1 MTDDNRPND
10 PINDDENLKIEDL
23 PTQVDARTGEDDLS
37 GEETISGS
45 GVSEPR
51 QAPRELPD
59 RIGGYSIVGVL
70 GEGGMG
76 VVFEAEQDR
85 PKRRVALKVMKTSHV
100 VDDLHAK
107 MFLREVE
114 TLGRLKHPNIAAIYE
129 SGHTDDGHD
138 FFAMELVRGLTLDRW
153 LADRPSL
160 VTDDELR
167 LRLKLFTTISQA
179 VHYAH
184 QRGVI
189 HRDLK
194 PSNIL
199 VTEDTTSTSGATAS
213 SATGFPVI
221 KILDFGL
228 ARVTDTDVQAASLL
242 TEVGMIKGTLP
253 YMAPEQARGDAEAID
268 VRTDVYALGVILYEM
283 VVGLR
288 PYDVGR
294 ASIIEAVRVICEESP
309 APMSSEWSGAR
320 RLDPDVETVAGKALE
335 KEPDRRYTSAAA
347 LGDDVDR
354 YLESQPILARP
365 PSAVYQ
371 MRKMI
376 SRHRLPFAFAAMLLL
391 LVVAFGIGMGVLYAD
406 SQRNLR
412 RAVAAELEAA
422 READTATRT
431 TDFLLG
437 LFESSNPEQSSG
449 ETITAR
455 EVMDEGAERVRDEL
469 AAEPLTQAQ
478 LMHTLGQVYMS
489 LALYDDSKR
498 QIEDALSLRRENL
511 PTGDVRVIDTLHQ
524 LARVS
529 ERLGELKKADA
540 IYLETIDGY
549 EVLGVEGRNG
559 LIDTLGNYGWLRDE
573 LGELDS
579 ATEMFNRAIDLVL
592 TEDPLDEKRL
602 MSLYNNRAAT
612 AMNRGDFEGANQ
624 DLARSLELS
633 RRVFGET
640 HHQTADVLTNLGVCN
655 SMDGKAEEAEHYHLE
670 ALAIYEKV
678 YGEISPD
685 VASAVGNIAIVYA
698 QTGRLDEAGPYFN
711 RSLEVQEAIYG
722 LDHPSVAQALTNLG
736 LHNLQTGRPESAV
749 GLLQRAADIRDEVGV
764 DNISMSFTLYHL
776 ATARAEL
783 GEFDTSRRLLERVVA
798 IDERI
803 FGPESEEV
811 ADDLEGLVEV
821 HRTLGNEVTANRLEA
836 RMNEIK
842 EKLGSPPGN

>member
-1 MTDDNRPND
+1 MTDSDRPD
-10 PINDDENLKIEDL
+10 EAINDVVNPEIEDL
-23 PTQVDARTGEDDLS
+23 PTQADVL
-37 GEETISGS
+37 GEEDFSEEKTISGS
-45 GVSEPR
+45 GVSVPR
-51 QAPRELPD
+51 QGPKGLPD

-85 PKRRVALKVMKTSHV
+85 PKRRVALKVMKTNHV

-138 FFAMELVRGLTLDRW
+138 FFAMELVRGQTLDRW

-199 VTEDTTSTSGATAS
+199 VTENTSSTSGAMAG
-213 SATGFPVI
+213 SAAGVPVV

-253 YMAPEQARGDAEAID
+253 YMSPEQARGDAEAID

-294 ASIIEAVRVICEESP
+294 ASIVEAVRVICEESP
-309 APMSSEWSGAR
+309 APMSREWSGAR

-371 MRKMI
+371 IRKMI
-376 SRHRLPFAFAAMLLL
+376 TRHRLPFAFAAMLLL

-412 RAVAAELEAA
+412 RAEAAEREAA

-469 AAEPLTQAQ
+469 ADEPLTQAQ
-478 LMHTLGQVYMS
+478 LMHTLGQVYMG
-489 LALYDDSKR
+489 LALYADSER
-498 QIEDALSLRRENL
+498 QIENALALRRENL
-511 PTGDVRVIDTLHQ
+511 PAGDVEIIDTLHQ

-529 ERLGELKKADA
+529 ERLGELKKAEG

-549 EVLGVEGRNG
+549 ESLGPEGRNG

-579 ATEMFNRAIDLVL
+579 ATEIFNRAIDLVL
-592 TEDPLDEKRL
+592 SEDPVDEARL
-602 MSLYNNRAAT
+602 MSLYNNRATT
-612 AMNRGDFEGANQ
+612 AMNRGDFNGANE

-640 HHQTADVLTNLGVCN
+640 HHQTADVLTNLGVSN

-678 YGEISPD
+678 YGDISPD

-698 QTGRLDEAGPYFN
+698 QTGRLDEAGPYFQ

-722 LDHPSVAQALTNLG
+722 PDHPTVAQSLTNLG
-736 LHNLQTGRPESAV
+736 LHSLQTGDPATAV
-749 GLLQRAADIRDEVGV
+749 GLLQRAADIRDAVGV

-776 ATARAEL
+776 ATARIEL
-783 GEFDTSRRLLERVVA
+783 GELDTSRRLLERVVA

-803 FGPESEEV
+803 FGPESMEV
-811 ADDLEGLVEV
+811 ADDIEGLVEV
-821 HRTLGNEVTANRLEA
+821 HRALGNEVTAKRLEG
-836 RMNEIK
+836 RMNEIRG
-842 EKLGSPPGN
+842 KLETPAGG